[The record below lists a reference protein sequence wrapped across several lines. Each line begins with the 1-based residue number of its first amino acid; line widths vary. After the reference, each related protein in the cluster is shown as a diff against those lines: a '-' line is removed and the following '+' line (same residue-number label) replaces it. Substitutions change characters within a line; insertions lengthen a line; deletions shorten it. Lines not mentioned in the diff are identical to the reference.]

1 MSNLA
6 PSEAA
11 DLDLLRSLLRDIP
24 DFPKPGILFRDI
36 TPIIGSPAGLR
47 ASVAA
52 MIDQAPDDIDVIA
65 GVETRGFLFGVPM
78 ALAMG
83 VGFVPI
89 RKPGKLP
96 AAVYEESFDLE
107 YGSSVLNIHQDA
119 LQPGQ
124 RVLLVDDLL
133 ATGGTLAAG
142 AKLIQRE
149 EAIVAQVSVLIELA
163 GLNGRAAVES
173 VTDAPLSAVL
183 TYEH

>member
-1 MSNLA
+1 MTNLSA
-6 PSEAA
+6 TENV
-11 DLDLLRSLLRDIP
+11 DLELLRSLLRDVP

-52 MIDQAPDDIDVIA
+52 MIEQAPDDVDVIA

-83 VGFVPI
+83 IGFVPI

-96 AAVYEESFDLE
+96 APVYEESFDLE

-119 LQPGQ
+119 LKPGQ

-142 AKLIQRE
+142 AKLIERE
-149 EAIVAQVSVLIELA
+149 QAVVAQVSVLIELV
-163 GLNGRAAVES
+163 GLGGREAVAS

-183 TYEH
+183 AYED